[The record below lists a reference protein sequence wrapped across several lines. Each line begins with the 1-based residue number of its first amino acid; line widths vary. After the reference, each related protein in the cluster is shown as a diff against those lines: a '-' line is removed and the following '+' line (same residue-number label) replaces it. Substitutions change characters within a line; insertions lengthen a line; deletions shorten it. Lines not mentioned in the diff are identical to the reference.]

1 MARAIEVEGLGK
13 RYSLGE
19 DFGQRYLTIREA
31 IASRLRRAS
40 RNGTPEVWALREVD
54 FALEGGE
61 VLGIVGRNGAGK
73 TTLLRI
79 LSRITEPTTGVA
91 RTRGRVGTLLDVGTG
106 FHPEL
111 NGRENI
117 YLNGAI
123 LGMSTREITRC
134 FDEIV
139 EFAGVERF
147 LDTPL
152 KRYSAGMQLRL
163 AFAVAAHLEPE
174 IIVVDEVLAVGDVAF
189 QQKCLGKMGD
199 VAREGRTVLFVSHSM
214 GAIESLCERVLWLEQ
229 GRLMADGAPRE
240 VISQYL
246 GSVAQSK
253 TSQTWDEPLEAP
265 GNEWVR
271 LRSASVYPEGG
282 SPSDAITVH
291 TPIVIDFEYDNLQAE
306 TYLNLSLHLYSAEG
320 VLVLNA
326 VPVNEPKW
334 FGRAY
339 PRGRFRDRCRIPANL
354 LNNGAYRVELL
365 VVRDHS
371 DVLYRDSSVLEFD
384 VQDVVQTTGTFEG
397 EWSGVIRPA
406 LQWQTEH
413 IG

>member
-19 DFGQRYLTIREA
+19 DFARYLTIRES
-31 IASRLRRAS
+31 ITSWLRRAP
-40 RNGTPEVWALREVD
+40 RDGIPEVWALREVG
-54 FALEGGE
+54 FALEEGE
-61 VLGIVGRNGAGK
+61 VLGIIGRNGAGK

-79 LSRITEPTTGVA
+79 IGRITEPTTGVA
-91 RTRGRVGTLLDVGTG
+91 RTRGRVGTLLEVGTG

-111 NGRENI
+111 TGRENI
-117 YLNGAI
+117 YLNGAV
-123 LGMSTREITRC
+123 LGMSTAEITRR

-139 EFAGVERF
+139 EFSDVERF

-174 IIVVDEVLAVGDVAF
+174 IVVVDEVLAVGDVAF
-189 QQKCLGKMGD
+189 QQKCLGKMSD
-199 VAREGRTVLFVSHSM
+199 VASEGRTVLFVSHSM

-229 GRLMADGAPRE
+229 GRLMGDGPSRD

-246 GSVAQSK
+246 GSVAHLK
-253 TSQTWDEPLEAP
+253 TSQTWDEALEAP

-282 SPSDAITVH
+282 NPSDAITVH
-291 TPIVIDFEYDNLQAE
+291 TPIVIDFQYDNLRPE

-326 VPVNEPKW
+326 VPVNEPNW
-334 FGRAY
+334 YGRPY
-339 PRGRFRDRCRIPANL
+339 PEGRFRDRCHMPGNL
-354 LNNGAYRVELL
+354 LNAGRYRVELL
-365 VVRDHS
+365 VVRDKS
-371 DVLYRDSSVLEFD
+371 VVEYRDSAVLEFD
-384 VQDVVQTTGTFEG
+384 VHDVVDTTGSFEG
-397 EWSGVIRPA
+397 DWVGVVRPPLEWR
-406 LQWQTEH
+406 TELLD
-413 IG
+413 